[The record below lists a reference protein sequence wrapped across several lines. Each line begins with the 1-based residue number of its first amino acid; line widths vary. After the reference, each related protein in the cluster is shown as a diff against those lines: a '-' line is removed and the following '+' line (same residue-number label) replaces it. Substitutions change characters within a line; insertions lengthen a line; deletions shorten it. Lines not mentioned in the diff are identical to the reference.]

1 MVKRLRNKILTSI
14 KSGKFNVFL
23 LFFLISAMV
32 LVFSKLS
39 KIQTKTFTFQID
51 NNNLPQELVLL
62 NKEDLKLNIT
72 LKAEG
77 YKLID
82 YYFKKPKMV
91 FDFKTLNKL
100 NDSTYIWDRNSGFPE
115 LNNEL
120 KRGEEILSITP
131 DTLRFLF
138 DINAVAKIP
147 VQLKSRVGFTQGFDM
162 INSFKISPDTIT
174 IVGPKSV
181 ISEWQYVATDTLV
194 LNEVN
199 KNISKKVNLN
209 IPKEYG
215 QVKISDK
222 FVEVSGEVDKFSEGT
237 VNVPVSVKNVPEGFT
252 LKIFPKDVTIT
263 FYTSLSVY
271 NQVNGNEFK
280 VECDY
285 SKVTKDKPYLEP
297 LLIVKPSN
305 VKSARINQN
314 RIEFVLTE

>member
-14 KSGKFNVFL
+14 KSRKFNVFL

-51 NNNLPQELVLL
+51 NSNLPQELVLL
-62 NKEDLKLNIT
+62 NKKDLKLNIT

-82 YYFKKPKMV
+82 YYFKNPTMV
-91 FDFKTLNKL
+91 FDFNTLNKL
-100 NDSTYIWDRNSGFPE
+100 NDSLFTWDRNSGYSE
-115 LNNEL
+115 LNSKF

-131 DTLRFLF
+131 DTLRFLY

-147 VQLKSRVGFTQGFDM
+147 VQLNSRVGFMQGFDM
-162 INSFKISPDTIT
+162 INSFIITPDSIT

-181 ISEWQYVATDTLV
+181 ISGWEYVTTDTLV
-194 LNEVN
+194 LKEVN
-199 KNISKKVNLN
+199 KNISKTVQLN

-222 FVEVSGEVDKFSEGT
+222 YIQVSGEVEKFSEGA

-285 SKVTKDKPYLEP
+285 SKVTKNKPYLEP
-297 LLIVKPSN
+297 VLIAKPSN

>member
-62 NKEDLKLNIT
+62 NKKDLKLNIT